1 MSNTRQLNILRN
13 YYDMLFPAE
22 LKENEYVRLV
32 VVKPPTPENPEPIP
46 KALFVKD
53 FQEYADMVRKYKY
66 THHVYNSL
74 CTVKEIDGEPG
85 GTVAYQRQRRVLYI
99 DFDLKD
105 FPELKNPDAYYFSQ
119 LIKEQFP
126 NIFIHAYYASGGG
139 FHFYIAVKPTCD
151 WRELVKVNGDII
163 RLVGAD
169 QDANKS
175 TQIARVPT
183 TYNHKYVDAD
193 GKHPYVK
200 EVVNSYQRH
209 PMNGHKGYYELTYI
223 KSLVTMAERGN
234 RVPQEQPLQEFAYT
248 AGEGLLEVKQ
258 YPCLCNKIAW
268 EQGVEEHERNT
279 FMGRLI
285 FQMLKEGKSES
296 YIHAEIQ
303 RWNMKCRPPKGRE
316 EVTREVNGW
325 LKGKEVYNIGGCWF
339 NMEDNSRAR
348 VIVEKYCDKS
358 HCLET
363 RYNNVIPI
371 APNTGVKM
379 NKKVLT
385 KNHLRWDS
393 ENSMSGYEYLILTV
407 LDKHIPANSRKPYT
421 IGELKKRLMYKSHG
435 KWGLCMDL
443 ATFKKTIN
451 ELVEHKCITVAT
463 PTEKQCGKKK
473 PTYDD
478 GIIKL
483 TRRLK
488 DINNTG
494 FIEFYYSSALAFIC
508 KQITQREY
516 KVFLCLLQQMEEHR
530 ACTLTE
536 LSYILGI
543 GKGDVSKALDNLDK
557 AQCIEI
563 SRMKPGQ
570 NYNIYKKKSTN
581 DYNDITYSD
590 DTDLN
595 KIITDNGSVKDK
607 DMESVIIKLLA

>member
-32 VVKPPTPENPEPIP
+32 MIKPPSEENPNPIP
-46 KALFVKD
+46 FAKYAKD
-53 FQEYADMVRKYKY
+53 FQEYASIVKKYKY
-66 THHVYNSL
+66 NFHIYNSL
-74 CTVKEIDGEPG
+74 CTVKMIDGELG
-85 GTVAYQRQRRVLYI
+85 GTTAFQRQRRVLYL

-105 FPELKNPDAYYFSQ
+105 YPELKDADAYIFTQ
-119 LIKEQFP
+119 KIKEKFP
-126 NIFIHAYYASGGG
+126 NLFIHAYYASGGG

-151 WRELVKVNGDII
+151 WRELVKVNGDLV
-163 RLVGAD
+163 RLVGSD
-169 QDANKS
+169 PNANKP
-175 TQIARVPT
+175 TQIVRVPT
-183 TYNHKYVDAD
+183 TYNHKYVNAD

-200 EVVNSYQRH
+200 EIVNSYQRH
-209 PMNGHKGYYELTYI
+209 PMNGHKGYYEVTYI
-223 KSLVTMAERGN
+223 KSLVIMAERGN
-234 RVPQEQPLQEFAYT
+234 RVPEEQSLQEFDYT
-248 AGEGLLEVKQ
+248 AEDGIFTIKQ
-258 YPCLCNKIAW
+258 YPCLCNKVAW

-285 FQMLKEGKSES
+285 FQMLKDGKSEP

-303 RWNMKCRPPKGRE
+303 RWNLKCRPPKGRE
-316 EVTREVNGW
+316 EITREVNGW
-325 LKGKEVYNIGGCWF
+325 LKGQEVYNIGGCWF
-339 NMEDNSRAR
+339 NMEENSRTRA
-348 VIVEKYCDKS
+348 IVEKYCDKS

-371 APNTGVKM
+371 APHTGVKI

-421 IGELKKRLMYKSHG
+421 IRELKKRLMYKSHG

-443 ATFKKTIN
+443 ATFKKTIE
-451 ELVEHKCITVAT
+451 ELVEHKCITVTT

-530 ACTLTE
+530 SCTLTE

-543 GKGDVSKALDNLDK
+543 SKGDVSKALDNLDK

-563 SRMKPGQ
+563 SRVKPGQ

-581 DYNDITYSD
+581 AYNDITYSD

-595 KIITDNGSVKDK
+595 KIITDNSSVKDK
-607 DMESVIIKLLA
+607 DMESITIKLLA